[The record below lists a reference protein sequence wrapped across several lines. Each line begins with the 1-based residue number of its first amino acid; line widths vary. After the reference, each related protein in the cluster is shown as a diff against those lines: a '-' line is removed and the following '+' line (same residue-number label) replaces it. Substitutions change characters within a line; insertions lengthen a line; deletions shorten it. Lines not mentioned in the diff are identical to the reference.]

1 MKDCYGIEESIYAG
15 AAVVGSG
22 VAGLAAALRLS
33 ELGVKDCV
41 LVTESFSAGT
51 SVNAGSDKQTYYK
64 LSVGGSG
71 ADSVRRMAQD
81 IFSGGCVDGDNA
93 LCEAALSAREFFR
106 LVNLGVDF
114 PCTGYGEYV
123 GYKTDHDEA
132 GRASGTG
139 PFTSADI
146 CEKLRRE
153 VLKSGVRVIEGASV
167 VFVFTGLDGVRGL
180 LLLNPGGENT
190 SYTLIK
196 TPNVILA
203 TGGPSGMFADSV
215 YPESQTGASGMAFEA
230 GADGQNLTEWQY
242 GPASVEPRWNVSGS
256 YMQVIPALI
265 SALPD
270 GSDEREIIIDPDM
283 TPAEAHSAVFFKGYQ
298 WPFDSAKI
306 SGRYRSSLVDLAI
319 VRESEA
325 GRQVFLDFTR
335 NPAGLDF
342 DSLDPEAKAFIKSNG
357 IDFELPFE
365 RLIRLN
371 RPAYEFYLSR
381 GVDLSKTPLR
391 IAECVQHSNG
401 GLAVDSDWQTRVKG
415 LYAAGEI
422 SGTHGVR
429 RPGGSALNECMVG
442 ASRAAEHIARCGRTA
457 CGEIPDEELYGT
469 TQLPFSLRGKR
480 PARDILDK
488 ARKVMTRAAGI
499 SRDAETLESA
509 LETIRGYLVSL
520 FSDAA
525 PARNAG
531 EARTI
536 FMLRDT
542 LISQTVYLSAMLDYA
557 RDPGISRGSSI
568 YGGRPAPVN
577 TAEADIVRE
586 TYYIPEMYEC
596 ATLKRPVRPIP
607 PEPGTFEDEWKQF
620 RERKA
625 EAPAAK

>member
-1 MKDCYGIEESIYAG
+1 MDNCFRFESSISAR

-33 ELGVKDCV
+33 ELGVKECV
-41 LVTESFSAGT
+41 LVTEGFSAGT

-71 ADSVRRMAQD
+71 ADSVRRMARD
-81 IFSGGCVDGDNA
+81 LFAGGCVDGDVA

-114 PCTGYGEYV
+114 PSTEYGEYV

-139 PFTSADI
+139 PFTSADM

-153 VLKSGVRVIEGASV
+153 VLKSGIRIIEGASAV
-167 VFVFTGLDGVRGL
+167 HVFTDCDGVRGL
-180 LLLNPGGENT
+180 LLLNPGGEIP

-203 TGGPSGMFADSV
+203 TGGPAGMFADSV
-215 YPESQTGASGMAFEA
+215 YPESQTGSSGMAFEA
-230 GADGQNLTEWQY
+230 GANGQNLTEWQY

-265 SALPD
+265 SRLPD
-270 GSDEREIIIDPDM
+270 GSDEREIIIDPAM
-283 TPAEAHSAVFFKGYQ
+283 SPAEAHSAVFFKGYQ

-319 VRESEA
+319 VRETKAE
-325 GRQVFLDFTR
+325 RLVFLDFTR
-335 NPAGLDF
+335 NPEGFDF

-357 IDFELPFE
+357 IDSGLPFE
-365 RLIRLN
+365 RLKRLN
-371 RPAYEFYLSR
+371 TPAFDFYLSR
-381 GVDLSKTPLR
+381 GVDLSKARLR

-401 GLAVDSDWQTRVKG
+401 GLAVDSNWQTRVTG

-422 SGTHGVR
+422 CGTHGVR

-442 ASRAAEHIARCGRTA
+442 ASRAAEHIARCGRTE
-457 CGEIPDEELYGT
+457 CGEILEEDLYGAAR
-469 TQLPFSLRGKR
+469 LPFSFRGNR
-480 PARDILDK
+480 PARDILGE

-499 SRDAETLESA
+499 SRDAETLGDALGQIRKKLASLES
-509 LETIRGYLVSL
+509 VV
-520 FSDAA
+520 A
-525 PARNAG
+525 PASNAF
-531 EARTI
+531 EARII
-536 FMLRDT
+536 FSLRDT

-557 RDPGISRGSSI
+557 RDPGVSRGSAI
-568 YGGRPAPVN
+568 YDGRPAPLQ
-577 TAEADIVRE
+577 TAESDIVRE
-586 TYYIPEMYEC
+586 TSFDPDTLEC
-596 ATLKRPVRPIP
+596 STLKRPVRAIP
-607 PEPGTFEDEWKQF
+607 PEPGTFEEEWKKY
-620 RERKA
+620 RERKP